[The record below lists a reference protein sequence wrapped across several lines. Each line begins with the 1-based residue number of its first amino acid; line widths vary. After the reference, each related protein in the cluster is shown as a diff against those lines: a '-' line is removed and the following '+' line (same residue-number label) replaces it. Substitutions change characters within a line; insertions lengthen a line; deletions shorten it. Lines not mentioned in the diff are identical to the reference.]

1 MPFQLWTYL
10 HWVTIPGAVFA
21 AYIILGIMF
30 IGREIED
37 PFGND
42 VNDLPLDLYC
52 QELASEIDVIAS
64 MQKPDVHDFVKHESN
79 KVLFPI
85 HQSGYHV
92 WQRRSEP
99 HIRDEL
105 RMKVHLGVPARK
117 SKHGKAPEEPRGEK
131 SV

>member
-1 MPFQLWTYL
+1 
-10 HWVTIPGAVFA
+10 
-21 AYIILGIMF
+21 MF

-37 PFGND
+37 PFGHD

-52 QELASEIDVIAS
+52 QELANEIDVIAS
-64 MQKPDVHDFVKHESN
+64 MQKPDAQDFIKHESN

-85 HQSGYHV
+85 HHSGYHV
-92 WQRRSEP
+92 WQKRSEL

-105 RMKVHLGVPARK
+105 RMKVHLGVPVRK
-117 SKHGKAPEEPRGEK
+117 IKLGKTPDEPKGEK